1 MSTSPSRTE
10 FGRVSSRIKGKYTSG
25 EHAGNVET
33 VLQLSSS
40 HDDIDH
46 RGDDN
51 DMAQASPYGLRRIF
65 SNPPASVRRT
75 SIETSMLEEERLPF
89 HHSQQNNRKG
99 YGLRRIFSNPHSD
112 VDTGV
117 PLTKTKSYHHPS
129 RAPPGSPVSLVR
141 RVSRLKQ
148 QGDKDKSDDDTV
160 AESVEVSLSSSTK
173 SFKRNSNSNKRRW
186 ALLFAFLGVAGAGAY
201 AGYTFL
207 SGGDDQKKKKKSRQK
222 KQPIYTQSLQSF
234 GGSSKFNSLVLL
246 VFVFSLLC

>member
-1 MSTSPSRTE
+1 MSSSPPRTE

-25 EHAGNVET
+25 ENAGNVET

-46 RGDDN
+46 RGDEV
-51 DMAQASPYGLRRIF
+51 QASPYGLRRIF

-75 SIETSMLEEERLPF
+75 SIETSLLAQEEEEERLPF
-89 HHSQQNNRKG
+89 HHSNKSKG

-148 QGDKDKSDDDTV
+148 QGDKEKSDDDTV

-173 SFKRNSNSNKRRW
+173 SFKRSKSNKRRW

-207 SGGDDQKKKKKSRQK
+207 SGGDDQKKKSRQK
-222 KQPIYTQSLQSF
+222 KQPIYTQSLQSL